1 MALAA
6 MREGALI
13 AAAQKGDLDAFNQ
26 LVLDYQQ
33 LAYNLAYRILGNQD
47 HAMDATQDAFLRG
60 YRALYQFRGGSFKVW
75 LLRIVSN
82 CCYDQL
88 RAMQRRPT
96 TSIDDLL
103 ENDEH
108 SRIFEDPA
116 ESPEQH
122 AERRELDAL
131 IQSGLD
137 TLPADQREVVVL
149 SDVDGMNYEEI
160 AQVTAVS
167 LGTVKSRLSRARA
180 KLRQFFASRGELLP
194 SRYRLSDEA

>member
-6 MREGALI
+6 TREGALI

-75 LLRIVSN
+75 LLRIISN

-122 AERRELDAL
+122 AERRELGAL

-137 TLPADQREVVVL
+137 TLPADQREVVML
-149 SDVDGMNYEEI
+149 SDVEGMDYEEI